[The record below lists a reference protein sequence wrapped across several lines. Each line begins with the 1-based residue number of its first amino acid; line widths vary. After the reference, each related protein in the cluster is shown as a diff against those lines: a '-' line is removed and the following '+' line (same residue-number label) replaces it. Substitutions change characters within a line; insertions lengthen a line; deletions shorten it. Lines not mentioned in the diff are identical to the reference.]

1 MTEKEK
7 LISELSASGK
17 LTEIYKAGFVSYK
30 VLMYRDIFYDLK
42 TQIEIYKQ
50 EKSVAVQDVADKYN
64 VHIATVY
71 RAIKFFI

>member
-7 LISELSASGK
+7 LISKLSASGE
-17 LTEIYKAGFVSYK
+17 LTAIYKAGFMSYK

-50 EKSVAVQDVADKYN
+50 EKSVAVQYVAEKYN

-71 RAIKFFI
+71 RAIKFFT